1 MDTQN
6 KYCGYIICVER
17 DKIYSPQAQ
26 QNQHATFYKWQN
38 KVRQN
43 RP

>member
-6 KYCGYIICVER
+6 KYCDYIIRVER

-26 QNQHATFYKWQN
+26 QNQHASLHK
-38 KVRQN
+38 R
-43 RP
+43 